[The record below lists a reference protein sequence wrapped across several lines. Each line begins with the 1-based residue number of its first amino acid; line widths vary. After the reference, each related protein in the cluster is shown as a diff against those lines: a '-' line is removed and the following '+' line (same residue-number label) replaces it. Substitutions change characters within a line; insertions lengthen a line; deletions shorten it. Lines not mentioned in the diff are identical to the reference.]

1 MRKFT
6 KLVAPALVAVLGISA
21 VAPAIAE
28 AAPYSQNR
36 HEAARY
42 TPNRNANI
50 RTDIQGLRA
59 QIDRAAARR
68 TISQREATGLRRDA
82 AEVQRLYGQYARN
95 GLSAGETRTLGAR
108 VNKVYVALRMERHDY
123 DGRRG

>member
-6 KLVAPALVAVLGISA
+6 KLVAPALVAVLGLSA
-21 VAPAIAE
+21 IAPTIAE
-28 AAPYSQNR
+28 AAPR

-42 TPNRNANI
+42 TPNRNYNI

-59 QIDRAAARR
+59 NIDRAAARR

-82 AEVQRLYGQYARN
+82 ADIQRLYSSYARG
-95 GLSAGETRTLGAR
+95 GLSAGETRTLANR
-108 VNKVYVALRMERHDY
+108 VNKVYASLRMERHDY